1 MKLILFL
8 SLVYIVTEFFFFLFA
23 IIVHMVK
30 GDYKSHIANIGA
42 LKKLGVTAIVVF
54 LPTICQIIKIG
65 GTYFGYNIP
74 NEILGFSYLFIIK
87 QIITE
92 ITSINETLQLIKGD
106 NTDGK
111 KA

>member
-1 MKLILFL
+1 
-8 SLVYIVTEFFFFLFA
+8 
-23 IIVHMVK
+23 MVK
-30 GDYKSHIANIGA
+30 DDYKSHIAKVGA

-54 LPTICQIIKIG
+54 LPTICQLIKIG
-65 GTYFGYNIP
+65 GSYFGYDIP
-74 NEILGFSYLFIIK
+74 DEILGFSYLFIIK

-92 ITSINETLQLIKGD
+92 ITSIYETLQFIKGD

>member
-8 SLVYIVTEFFFFLFA
+8 SVIYIITEFFDYICA
-23 IIVHMVK
+23 VIVHMVK
-30 GDYKSHIANIGA
+30 GDYKSHTAKVGA
-42 LKKLGVTAIVVF
+42 IKKLGVTAIVVF

-65 GTYFGYNIP
+65 SAKFGYTIP
-74 NEILGFSYLFIIK
+74 DEILGFSYLFIIK

-92 ITSINETLQLIKGD
+92 ITSINETLQLIKGG

>member
-8 SLVYIVTEFFFFLFA
+8 SLVYIATEFFDYICA

-30 GDYKSHIANIGA
+30 GDYKSHTAKIGA
-42 LKKLGVTAIVVF
+42 LKKLGVTVIVVF

-65 GTYFGYNIP
+65 GAKFGYTVP
-74 NEILGFSYLFIIK
+74 DEILGFSYLFIVK
-87 QIITE
+87 QITE

>member
-8 SLVYIVTEFFFFLFA
+8 SVIYIVTEFFDYICA

-30 GDYKSHIANIGA
+30 GDYKSHTAKIGA

-54 LPTICQIIKIG
+54 LPSICQVIKIG
-65 GTYFGYNIP
+65 GNYFGYTIP
-74 NEILGFSYLFIIK
+74 QEILGFSYLFIVK

-92 ITSINETLQLIKGD
+92 ITSIQETLNLIKGD
-106 NTDGK
+106 KTDGK
-111 KA
+111 A

>member
-8 SLVYIVTEFFFFLFA
+8 SLVYIVTEFFDYICA

-30 GDYKSHIANIGA
+30 GDYKSHIAKIGA

-65 GTYFGYNIP
+65 GAYFGYNIP

-92 ITSINETLQLIKGD
+92 ITSVNETLQLIKGD
-106 NTDGK
+106 KTNGK

>member
-1 MKLILFL
+1 
-8 SLVYIVTEFFFFLFA
+8 
-23 IIVHMVK
+23 MVK
-30 GDYKSHIANIGA
+30 GDYKSHTAKIGA
-42 LKKLGVTAIVVF
+42 LKKLGVTVIVVF
-54 LPTICQIIKIG
+54 LPTICQVIKIG
-65 GTYFGYNIP
+65 GAYFGYNIP
-74 NEILGFSYLFIIK
+74 NEILGFSYLFIVK

>member
-8 SLVYIVTEFFFFLFA
+8 SLVYIVTEFFDYICA

-30 GDYKSHIANIGA
+30 GDYKSHIAKIGA

-65 GTYFGYNIP
+65 GPYFRYNIP
-74 NEILGFSYLFIIK
+74 DAILRLSHLFIIK

>member
-8 SLVYIVTEFFFFLFA
+8 SLVYIVTEFFDYICA
-23 IIVHMVK
+23 VIVHMVK
-30 GDYKSHIANIGA
+30 DDYKSHTAKIGA

-54 LPTICQIIKIG
+54 LPTICQVIKIG
-65 GTYFGYNIP
+65 GSYFGYNIP

-92 ITSINETLQLIKGD
+92 ITSINETLQLIRGG

>member
-1 MKLILFL
+1 MRLILFL
-8 SLVYIVTEFFFFLFA
+8 SLVYIVTEFFDYICA

-30 GDYKSHIANIGA
+30 GDYKSHTAKVGA
-42 LKKLGVTAIVVF
+42 LKKLGITAIVVF
-54 LPTICQIIKIG
+54 LLTICQVIKIG
-65 GTYFGYNIP
+65 GAYFGYNIP

>member
-8 SLVYIVTEFFFFLFA
+8 SVIYIITEFFDYTCA
-23 IIVHMVK
+23 VIVHMVK
-30 GDYKSHIANIGA
+30 GDYKSHTAKVGA

-54 LPTICQIIKIG
+54 LPTICQVIKIG
-65 GTYFGYNIP
+65 GAKFGYTIP
-74 NEILGFSYLFIIK
+74 DEILGFSYLFIIK

-106 NTDGK
+106 STDGK

>member
-8 SLVYIVTEFFFFLFA
+8 SVVYIVTEFFDYICA

-30 GDYKSHIANIGA
+30 GDYKSHTAKVGA

-54 LPTICQIIKIG
+54 LPTICQVIKIG
-65 GTYFGYNIP
+65 GAFFGYNIP

-92 ITSINETLQLIKGD
+92 ITSINETLRLIKGD
-106 NTDGK
+106 STDGK
-111 KA
+111 ET

>member
-8 SLVYIVTEFFFFLFA
+8 SMVYIATEFFDYICA
-23 IIVHMVK
+23 VIVHMVK
-30 GDYKSHIANIGA
+30 GDYKSHTAKIGA

-54 LPTICQIIKIG
+54 LPTICQVIKIG
-65 GTYFGYNIP
+65 GAYFGYNIP
-74 NEILGFSYLFIIK
+74 NEILGFSYLFIVK

-106 NTDGK
+106 NTHDK

>member
-1 MKLILFL
+1 M
-8 SLVYIVTEFFFFLFA
+8 
-23 IIVHMVK
+23 
-30 GDYKSHIANIGA
+30 
-42 LKKLGVTAIVVF
+42 
-54 LPTICQIIKIG
+54 
-65 GTYFGYNIP
+65 FGYTIP
-74 NEILGFSYLFIIK
+74 DEILGFSYLFIIK

>member
-8 SLVYIVTEFFFFLFA
+8 SLVYIVTEFFDYICA

-30 GDYKSHIANIGA
+30 GDYKSHTAKVGA

-54 LPTICQIIKIG
+54 LPTICQVIKIG
-65 GTYFGYNIP
+65 GAFFGYNIP

-106 NTDGK
+106 NTDDN

>member
-8 SLVYIVTEFFFFLFA
+8 SLVYIVTEFFDYICA

-30 GDYKSHIANIGA
+30 GDYKSHTAKVGA

-54 LPTICQIIKIG
+54 LPTICQVIKIG
-65 GTYFGYNIP
+65 GAFFGYNIP

-106 NTDGK
+106 KPDGK

>member
-8 SLVYIVTEFFFFLFA
+8 SLVYIATEFFDYICA
-23 IIVHMVK
+23 VIVHMIK
-30 GDYKSHIANIGA
+30 GDYKSHTAKIGA

-65 GTYFGYNIP
+65 GAYFGYNIP
-74 NEILGFSYLFIIK
+74 NEILGFSYLFIVK

-106 NTDGK
+106 KTDDK

>member
-8 SLVYIVTEFFFFLFA
+8 SLVYIVTEFFDYICA
-23 IIVHMVK
+23 VIVHMVK
-30 GDYKSHIANIGA
+30 GDYKSHTAKVGA

-54 LPTICQIIKIG
+54 LPTICHIIKIG
-65 GTYFGYNIP
+65 GAYFGYNIP
-74 NEILGFSYLFIIK
+74 NEILGFSYLFIVK
-87 QIITE
+87 QIIIE

-106 NTDGK
+106 NTYGK

>member
-8 SLVYIVTEFFFFLFA
+8 NLVYIVTEFFDYICA

-30 GDYKSHIANIGA
+30 GDYKSHIAKIGA

-65 GTYFGYNIP
+65 GAYFGYNIP

-92 ITSINETLQLIKGD
+92 ITSVNETLQLIKGD
-106 NTDGK
+106 KTNGK

>member
-1 MKLILFL
+1 M
-8 SLVYIVTEFFFFLFA
+8 TEFFDYICA
-23 IIVHMVK
+23 VIVHMVK
-30 GDYKSHIANIGA
+30 GNYKSHTAKVGA

-65 GTYFGYNIP
+65 GVKFGYTIP

-106 NTDGK
+106 GTDGK

>member
-8 SLVYIVTEFFFFLFA
+8 SLVYIATEFFDYA
-23 IIVHMVK
+23 CAVIVHMVK
-30 GDYKSHIANIGA
+30 GDYKSHTAKVGA

-54 LPTICQIIKIG
+54 LPTICQIINIG
-65 GTYFGYNIP
+65 GAYFGYNIP
-74 NEILGFSYLFIIK
+74 NEILGFSYLFIVK

-106 NTDGK
+106 KTDDK

>member
-1 MKLILFL
+1 MKLILFF
-8 SLVYIVTEFFFFLFA
+8 SVVYIVTEFFDYICA

-30 GDYKSHIANIGA
+30 GNYKSHTAKIGA
-42 LKKLGVTAIVVF
+42 LKKLGVTTIVVF
-54 LPTICQIIKIG
+54 LPFICQVIKIG
-65 GTYFGYNIP
+65 GAKFGYMIP
-74 NEILGFSYLFIIK
+74 DEILGFSYLFIVK

-106 NTDGK
+106 STDDK

>member
-8 SLVYIVTEFFFFLFA
+8 SLVYIVTEFFDYICA

-30 GDYKSHIANIGA
+30 GDYKSHIAKIGA

-65 GTYFGYNIP
+65 GAYFGYNIP

-92 ITSINETLQLIKGD
+92 ITSVNETLQLIMGD
-106 NTDGK
+106 KTNGK

>member
-1 MKLILFL
+1 MKIILFL
-8 SLVYIVTEFFFFLFA
+8 SLVYIVAEFFDYICA

-30 GDYKSHIANIGA
+30 GDYKSHTAKVGA

-54 LPTICQIIKIG
+54 LPTVCQVIKIG

-106 NTDGK
+106 TTDGK

>member
-8 SLVYIVTEFFFFLFA
+8 SLVYIVTEFFDYICA
-23 IIVHMVK
+23 IIVQMVK
-30 GDYKSHIANIGA
+30 GDYKSHIAKIGA

-65 GTYFGYNIP
+65 GAYFGYNIP

-106 NTDGK
+106 KPDGK

>member
-8 SLVYIVTEFFFFLFA
+8 SLVDIGTEFFDYICA

-30 GDYKSHIANIGA
+30 GDYKSHTAKIGA

-65 GTYFGYNIP
+65 STYFGYNIP
-74 NEILGFSYLFIIK
+74 GEILGFSYLFIIK

-92 ITSINETLQLIKGD
+92 ITSINETLKLIKED
-106 NTDGK
+106 TTDGK

>member
-8 SLVYIVTEFFFFLFA
+8 SLVYIATEFFDYIRA

-30 GDYKSHIANIGA
+30 GDYKSHTAKVGA

-54 LPTICQIIKIG
+54 LPTICK
-65 GTYFGYNIP
+65 
-74 NEILGFSYLFIIK
+74 
-87 QIITE
+87 IITE

>member
-8 SLVYIVTEFFFFLFA
+8 SLVYIVTEFFDYICA

-30 GDYKSHIANIGA
+30 GDYKSHTAKVGA

-54 LPTICQIIKIG
+54 LPTVCQVIKIG

-92 ITSINETLQLIKGD
+92 ITSINETLRLIKGD
-106 NTDGK
+106 NTDDK
-111 KA
+111 EA

>member
-8 SLVYIVTEFFFFLFA
+8 SLIYIVTEFFDYICA
-23 IIVHMVK
+23 VIVHMVK
-30 GDYKSHIANIGA
+30 GDYKSHIAKIGA

-65 GTYFGYNIP
+65 GTYFDYNIP

-106 NTDGK
+106 NTDDK

>member
-8 SLVYIVTEFFFFLFA
+8 SLVYIVTEFFDYICA

-30 GDYKSHIANIGA
+30 GDYKSHTAKVGA
-42 LKKLGVTAIVVF
+42 LKKLGVTVIVVF

-65 GTYFGYNIP
+65 GAHFGYTIP
-74 NEILGFSYLFIIK
+74 DEILGFSYLFIIK

>member
-8 SLVYIVTEFFFFLFA
+8 SLVYIVTEFFDYICA
-23 IIVHMVK
+23 IIVHMIK
-30 GDYKSHIANIGA
+30 GEYKKNTAKIGA

-65 GTYFGYNIP
+65 GAYFGYNIP

>member
-8 SLVYIVTEFFFFLFA
+8 SLVYIVTEFFDYICA

-30 GDYKSHIANIGA
+30 GDYKSHTAKIGA

-54 LPTICQIIKIG
+54 LPTICQVIKIG
-65 GTYFGYNIP
+65 GAYFGYNIP

-92 ITSINETLQLIKGD
+92 ITSIKEMLQLIKGN

>member
-8 SLVYIVTEFFFFLFA
+8 SLVYIVTEFFDYICA

-30 GDYKSHIANIGA
+30 GDYKSHIAKIGA

-54 LPTICQIIKIG
+54 LPTICQVIKIG
-65 GTYFGYNIP
+65 GSYFGYNIP

-92 ITSINETLQLIKGD
+92 ITSVNETLQLIKGD
-106 NTDGK
+106 KTNGK

>member
-1 MKLILFL
+1 MKNILFL
-8 SLVYIVTEFFFFLFA
+8 SLVYIVTEFFDYICA

-30 GDYKSHIANIGA
+30 GDYKSHIAKIGA

-54 LPTICQIIKIG
+54 LPTICQVIKIG
-65 GTYFGYNIP
+65 GSYFGYNIP

-92 ITSINETLQLIKGD
+92 ITSVNETLQLIKGD
-106 NTDGK
+106 KTNGK